1 MNKFVLKIGN
11 LKEITKKLNKNKKK
25 ILNKNVC
32 NPTLKCFLVNAAM
45 INFKGTYSKL
55 FWNPCV
61 QIERLEN
68 WLPKYMVKTNKPK
81 RNNET
86 RIKEKLELKSKEKR
100 VQKPLIQKL
109 RVTKKVF
116 ESLKGC
122 YVFIWCHNK
131 KSIGTYT
138 KSVETELWDYVK
150 INMSWM

>member
-25 ILNKNVC
+25 ILNENVC

-45 INFKGTYSKL
+45 INFKGTYSNL

-68 WLPKYMVKTNKPK
+68 WLQKYMVKTNKPK

-131 KSIGTYT
+131 NSIGTYI
-138 KSVETELWDYVK
+138 KSVKTELWDYVK
-150 INMSWM
+150 INISWM

>member
-25 ILNKNVC
+25 IFNKNVC
-32 NPTLKCFLVNAAM
+32 NSTLKCFLVNAST

-68 WLPKYMVKTNKPK
+68 WLPNYVVKTNNSK
-81 RNNET
+81 RKNET

-100 VQKPLIQKL
+100 IQKPLIQKL
-109 RVTKKVF
+109 KVTKKVF

-122 YVFIWCHNK
+122 YVFIWSHNK
-131 KSIGTYT
+131 NSIRTYT
-138 KSVETELWDYVK
+138 KSIETELWDYVK

>member
-1 MNKFVLKIGN
+1 MNKFVLEIGN

-25 ILNKNVC
+25 IFNKNVC
-32 NPTLKCFLVNAAM
+32 NSTLKCFLVNAST

-68 WLPKYMVKTNKPK
+68 WLPNYVVKA
-81 RNNET
+81 NNP
-86 RIKEKLELKSKEKR
+86 KSKEKR
-100 VQKPLIQKL
+100 IQKPLIQKL
-109 RVTKKVF
+109 KVTKKVF

-122 YVFIWCHNK
+122 YVFIWSHNK
-131 KSIGTYT
+131 NSIGTYT

>member
-1 MNKFVLKIGN
+1 MNEFLSKIGN
-11 LKEITKKLNKNKKK
+11 LKEVTKKLNKNKKK

-32 NPTLKCFLVNAAM
+32 NSTLKWFLVNAST

-68 WLPKYMVKTNKPK
+68 WLPNYVVKTNNPK
-81 RNNET
+81 RKNET
-86 RIKEKLELKSKEKR
+86 RKLELKSKEKR
-100 VQKPLIQKL
+100 IQKPLIQKL
-109 RVTKKVF
+109 KVTKKVF

-122 YVFIWCHNK
+122 YVFMWGHSKN
-131 KSIGTYT
+131 SIGTYT

>member
-25 ILNKNVC
+25 IFNKNVC
-32 NPTLKCFLVNAAM
+32 NSTLKCFLVNAST

-55 FWNPCV
+55 FWNPYV

-68 WLPKYMVKTNKPK
+68 WFPKYLVKTNNSKK
-81 RNNET
+81 NK
-86 RIKEKLELKSKEKR
+86 RIKQKLEPKSKEKR
-100 VQKPLIQKL
+100 IQKPLVQKL
-109 RVTKKVF
+109 KVTKKVF

-131 KSIGTYT
+131 NSIGTYT
-138 KSVETELWDYVK
+138 KSVGTGLWDYVK
-150 INMSWM
+150 IDMSWM

>member
-25 ILNKNVC
+25 IFNKNVC
-32 NPTLKCFLVNAAM
+32 NSTLKCFLVNAST

-55 FWNPCV
+55 FWNPYV

-68 WLPKYMVKTNKPK
+68 WFPKYLVKTNNSKK
-81 RNNET
+81 NK
-86 RIKEKLELKSKEKR
+86 RIKQKLEPKSKEKR
-100 VQKPLIQKL
+100 IQKPLVQKL
-109 RVTKKVF
+109 KVTKKVF

-131 KSIGTYT
+131 NSIRTYT
-138 KSVETELWDYVK
+138 KSVGTGLWDYVK
-150 INMSWM
+150 TDMSWT